1 MNFADPKEI
10 ILALKQVYDEKGLS
24 IDRTLSLVNER
35 IGEGA
40 VSRSTIQAVFA
51 KGSENGT
58 RNFGYD
64 TVLKPLCSAL
74 LDIEN
79 DEDSDSV
86 DTVAY
91 KSLLRFKAEMLD
103 DYKAENERLKAEIQ
117 TIKDREKAKY
127 AEALQKET
135 NHFNQSVDF
144 LRNQIS
150 LKDSRID
157 KLMDSNERLSK
168 TNDKLINQLMDC
180 PLRKCNE
187 DRENRKAI

>member
-24 IDRTLSLVNER
+24 IDRTLALVSEKV
-35 IGEGA
+35 GEGA

-86 DTVAY
+86 DIVAY

-103 DYKAENERLKAEIQ
+103 DYRLENEKLKSEIE

-127 AEALQKET
+127 AEKLEKET
-135 NHFNQSVDF
+135 KHFNDSLAF
-144 LRNQIS
+144 LQNQIL
-150 LKDSRID
+150 LKDQRID

-180 PLRKCNE
+180 PLRKCE
-187 DRENRKAI
+187 

>member
-10 ILALKQVYDEKGLS
+10 ILALKQVYAEKELS
-24 IDRTLSLVNER
+24 IDKVLAMVNER
-35 IGEGA
+35 VGENA

-51 KGSENGT
+51 KDSENGT
-58 RNFGYD
+58 RKFGYD
-64 TVLKPLCSAL
+64 TILKPLCTAL
-74 LDIEN
+74 LDIES
-79 DEDSDSV
+79 DEDYDSV

-103 DYKAENERLKAEIQ
+103 DYKEENERLKDEIQ

-127 AEALQKET
+127 AELLQKET
-135 NHFNQSVDF
+135 QHFNDSIAF
-144 LRNQIS
+144 MRNQIS

-157 KLMDSNERLSK
+157 KLMDSNDRLSK

-180 PLRKCNE
+180 PLRNGEGGC
-187 DRENRKAI
+187 